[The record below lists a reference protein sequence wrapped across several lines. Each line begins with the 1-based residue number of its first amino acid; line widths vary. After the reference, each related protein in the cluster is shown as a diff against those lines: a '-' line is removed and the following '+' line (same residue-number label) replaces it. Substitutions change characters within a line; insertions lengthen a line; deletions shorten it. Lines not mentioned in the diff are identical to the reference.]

1 LISPGREGLKET
13 DLGIPTFGDTRPI
26 DDAVYDKLRAQN
38 EILENLAPLVIKEK
52 FLNGPDGCVL
62 TEQLHS
68 SSLKTPGEP
77 RPISADVWVRSI
89 SDGVKK
95 GLFGLGEL
103 EDGKFKCHYFKEDPQ
118 VGLTG
123 GELLIKAEICERVRL
138 EAAKNIATPTSV
150 SATSGDSIGG
160 TGSHTPSEDRTT
172 GETMSLPLG
181 HKEIDLRF
189 KLPKGK
195 ASNLM
200 FIINLLQHNFQST
213 EITIRTKDGQITED
227 DYDAKILEAFR
238 QAGIEVE

>member
-1 LISPGREGLKET
+1 
-13 DLGIPTFGDTRPI
+13 
-26 DDAVYDKLRAQN
+26 LRAQN
-38 EILENLAPLVIKEK
+38 EILENVAPLVIKEK
-52 FLNGPDGCVL
+52 FLNGPDGYVY

-68 SSLKTPGEP
+68 SGLKTPGEP

-138 EAAKNIATPTSV
+138 EAAKNIATPGEASSPFV
-150 SATSGDSIGG
+150 DSPGE
-160 TGSHTPSEDRTT
+160 TGPHTPPIDRTT
-172 GETMSLPLG
+172 GQTINLPLG
-181 HKEIDLRF
+181 LREVNLRF